1 MAADQRRRSRPA
13 NAERSEVR
21 PLPLARRTPESGE
34 APHVLGHWYRLF
46 EDLWVSP
53 RAFYAAVEEAVARRR
68 MPGVQWNRALW
79 HEGGFLSPQREYLR
93 LRRGGVGLGLC
104 RPP

>member
-1 MAADQRRRSRPA
+1 MAAARRRGSRPA

-21 PLPLARRTPESGE
+21 ALPLARRTPESGQ

-53 RAFYAAVEEAVARRR
+53 RGFYAAVEEAVARRR
-68 MPGVQWNRALW
+68 MPGVTWNRALW
-79 HEGGFLSPQREYLR
+79 HAGGFFSRQRAYPR
-93 LRRGGVGLGLC
+93 LRRGEAVLELW
-104 RPP
+104 RA